1 MKKLV
6 KTLGASLLALS
17 AIALFSCGS
26 DGDDY
31 EYNAN
36 EVVEVKLSTPSV
48 DGKSYNGVNYIW
60 WSAIPNAK
68 SYSLYRNGEEISTPD
83 YDGSACFYE
92 DSDVSNAGDY
102 KYEVIAKGEG
112 VTSVSKTIAKK
123 ALDSDRGS
131 KTLTV
136 SFPSGTDYDKSVLS
150 SLGASSNFG
159 SSSDVKLERGESGT
173 YYVSF
178 PGKVWLSYKVY
189 IVNKNEVEANSYAS
203 SLFNSAKYSSFSSS
217 LYTSDDVEGGYTK
230 GVDIDDAGEKVAV
243 VEASATNTKQGYGKI
258 YVISSNSV
266 TADEI
271 STSNAGTIKAL
282 TYVDTASAKARL
294 VWKAAQLS
302 SGDYAAASNYVVYRQ
317 NRTTNSYEKVSA
329 AVTATTEEGVYYV
342 DDTVPSTEFKYRY
355 YVVLT
360 DGTNYGKS
368 SLSADLAAASAGT
381 VTDPSGVSVAK
392 IALDEDGVVN
402 DAYIT
407 FTPADQTSVA
417 VSYAEIP
424 EDAVTYVTS
433 ESITTAQKEIFYDTL
448 SYTAITTTPGN
459 YSVVNYGYKNDLTAG
474 STYVFKFVATDLSGK
489 GKESSTTFKTLS
501 IAEADFTVPTFSVEG
516 TDSLSSKV
524 TSVNRYIQIEDTKT
538 DGFTYTLYK
547 AAYSYYDGDTN
558 GLYLGNYSKLADI
571 SLFEYQDGKYVAEYT
586 DETLKAEGVYSYY
599 VEKKNSA
606 GDVKRI
612 YADTTVNSTDVS
624 SDYDLVINSVSIS
637 GTPATATI
645 TFGNTNSANNNKDE
659 YFSTFVKNVAVYR
672 AEVSTATNGYYTGNY
687 TPVTVTLPTAAAAT
701 YTVQDTGITADKH
714 YSYVL
719 IATVTYNG
727 KTYTEFSNV
736 EEK

>member
-203 SLFNSAKYSSFSSS
+203 SLFDSAKYSSFSSS

-266 TADEI
+266 TVDEI

-368 SLSADLAAASAGT
+368 SLSADLAVASAGT
-381 VTDPSGVSVAK
+381 VDAPTSVSVAK
-392 IALDEDGVVN
+392 IALDEDGVEN

-417 VSYAEIP
+417 VSYAEVP

-433 ESITTAQKEIFYDTL
+433 TSDSISTAQKEIFYDTL

-501 IAEADFTVPTFSVEG
+501 IAEADFTAPTFSVQG

-538 DGFTYTLYK
+538 DGYTYTLYK
-547 AAYSYYDGDTN
+547 AAHSWLDDDETVYV
-558 GLYLGNYSKLADI
+558 LGNYSKLKDI

-586 DETLKAEGVYSYY
+586 DTLTAEGVYSYY

-637 GTPATATI
+637 GTTAEI
-645 TFGNTNSANNNKDE
+645 TFGNSVSANNSNEE
-659 YFSTFVKNVAVYR
+659 YFTTFVKNVAVYR
-672 AEVSTATNGYYTGNY
+672 AEVSTATNGYYKGNY
-687 TPVTVTLPTAAAAT
+687 EKVTVTLPTAADAT
-701 YTVQDTGITADKH
+701 YKVTDTVTADKH